1 MLAMAEELGHDNS
14 MLSMAEAEG
23 LGGHGSLF
31 WDDDSWAFPILES
44 EANDGLKMSTGIGDS
59 DRRHKGEEVEVVA
72 PAPPAAAPKGKKRK
86 AGPGAAGSGGKEN
99 ERNGCGGDCGKAS
112 GGKNGGGDGG
122 GEGKDGGGC
131 GGEHEQHIWIE
142 RERRKKMRDMF
153 TSLHS
158 LIPHLP
164 PKADKANIVD
174 EAVQYIQKL
183 EQTLES
189 LEKQKSQMLK
199 GKTSLTNTR
208 DVIPST
214 ITQNKKQLS
223 FQSREA
229 FLAEQGS
236 ADKPSHVALANPN
249 PLFQGIPTISKTW
262 TSPNVTLNVY
272 GEDAHINICCPK
284 KPDLLTGFCFVLEKY
299 RIEVV
304 SAQISADRDR
314 CMCMIHVRATGPVVQ
329 FQGSL
334 FLVEEIFKQA
344 AMEIM
349 VWVQKPYVVGDYIN

>member
-1 MLAMAEELGHDNS
+1 MLAMAEELGHDNN
-14 MLSMAEAEG
+14 MLSMAEEEG

-59 DRRHKGEEVEVVA
+59 ERRHKGKEVDVA
-72 PAPPAAAPKGKKRK
+72 PSPPTAAPKGKKRK
-86 AGPGAAGSGGKEN
+86 AGPAASGSGGK
-99 ERNGCGGDCGKAS
+99 GS
-112 GGKNGGGDGG
+112 GGENGGGG
-122 GEGKDGGGC
+122 GEGKDCGGG

-153 TSLHS
+153 TNLHS

-164 PKADKANIVD
+164 PKADKATIVD
-174 EAVQYIQKL
+174 EAIQYIQKL

-189 LEKQKSQMLK
+189 LEKQKTQMLQ
-199 GKTSLTNTR
+199 GKTSVTTTC
-208 DVIPST
+208 DVIPT
-214 ITQNKKQLS
+214 ITHNKKQLP

-229 FLAEQGS
+229 FLAEQVSVG
-236 ADKPSHVALANPN
+236 KPPQVALANPN
-249 PLFQGIPTISKTW
+249 PLFSGVPAISKTW
-262 TSPNVTLNVY
+262 TSPNVTLNVC

-284 KPDLLTGFCFVLEKY
+284 KPGLLTGVCFVLEKY

-349 VWVQKPYVVGDYIN
+349 VWVQKPYVFGDYIN

>member
-44 EANDGLKMSTGIGDS
+44 EANDGLKNSSTGIGDS
-59 DRRHKGEEVEVVA
+59 DRRHKGQEVEVVA

-86 AGPGAAGSGGKEN
+86 AGPAVAGSGGKEN
-99 ERNGCGGDCGKAS
+99 EGNG
-112 GGKNGGGDGG
+112 
-122 GEGKDGGGC
+122 GGGC

-223 FQSREA
+223 YQSREA

-236 ADKPSHVALANPN
+236 AYKPSHVALANPN
-249 PLFQGIPTISKTW
+249 PLFQGVPTISKTW

-284 KPDLLTGFCFVLEKY
+284 KPDLLTGVCFVLEKY

-349 VWVQKPYVVGDYIN
+349 VWVQKPYVFGDYIN